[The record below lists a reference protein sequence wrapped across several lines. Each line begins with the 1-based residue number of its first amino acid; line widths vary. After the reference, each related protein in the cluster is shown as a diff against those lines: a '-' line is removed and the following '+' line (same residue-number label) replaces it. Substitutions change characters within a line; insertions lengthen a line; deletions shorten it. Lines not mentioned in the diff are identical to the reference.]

1 MFFEFTNLTN
11 KNTIITPTQLILVNY
26 IAKHFS
32 IGLAYWRVV
41 GKNKSVKVRKGLAT
55 DSIAAMQI

>member
-1 MFFEFTNLTN
+1 M
-11 KNTIITPTQLILVNY
+11 QLILVNY

-32 IGLAYWRVV
+32 IGLAHWRVV
-41 GKNKSVKVRKGLAT
+41 GKNKSVKVRKRLAT

>member
-1 MFFEFTNLTN
+1 M
-11 KNTIITPTQLILVNY
+11 QLILVNY

-32 IGLAYWRVV
+32 IGLAHWRVV